1 MIAGYAKLS
10 PNELCDVLELSCVMR
25 FEIRPLWPLIPRIA
39 GPAFTVRTGQ
49 HDNLM
54 FHASIY
60 PPVRET

>member
-25 FEIRPLWPLIPRIA
+25 FEIRPLPLIPRIA